1 VSSPGISLLHEEVL
15 WKSGVAHVAGVDEA
29 GRGPLAGPVVAAAVI
44 FPPGLRIPGVNDS
57 KKLSP
62 ARREELF
69 GIIHAEVLA
78 VGVGIVGHVEIDT
91 INILQATYKAM
102 HIALA
107 SLAVVPDHILVD
119 GNRFSGTGVPFTA
132 IVDGDACCHAIAA
145 ASIIAKVTRDRLML
159 EFDQLYP
166 GYGFA
171 RHRGY
176 GTAAHREAIVRLG
189 PCPIH
194 RRTFLHMPSWMEVQ
208 AEAGDGPMAEM
219 HGEVNAGLGAEVDVT
234 GGEGNDR
241 FG

>member
-1 VSSPGISLLHEEVL
+1 MNSDPVTSPGISLVHEEAL
-15 WKSGVAHVAGVDEA
+15 WKRGFAHVAGVDEA

-57 KKLSP
+57 KKIP
-62 ARREELF
+62 AARREELF
-69 GIIHAEVLA
+69 GIIHAEALA
-78 VGVGIVGHVEIDT
+78 VGVGLVGHDEIDT

-107 SLAVVPDHILVD
+107 SLAPVPDHILVD
-119 GNRFSGTGVPFTA
+119 GNRFSGTGIPFTA

-159 EFDQLYP
+159 GFDLLYP

-171 RHRGY
+171 RHKGY

-194 RRTFLHMPSWMEVQ
+194 RRTFLHMPSWMQGEASGGTG
-208 AEAGDGPMAEM
+208 AEAKA
-219 HGEVNAGLGAEVDVT
+219 A
-234 GGEGNDR
+234 GGEGNGR